1 MEELYKPRN
10 YNLGLLYKTML
21 VSFGTFQGRFDLTI
35 KIADQ
40 LLLYQTL
47 HANHLKTSKLFKKSG
62 NKEKPKTLMGR

>member
-10 YNLGLLYKTML
+10 YNQGLLYKPMQ

-35 KIADQ
+35 KTGDQ

-47 HANHLKTSKLFKKSG
+47 YASHLKISKLFEKSG